1 MIDGKVFRKH
11 SLLVALGLDS
21 NGRKHVLGQRSPRKL
36 RNIGE
41 RPARLEVQQRAGY
54 PPSGV
59 HFCILALVRGCNTC
73 ECKQR

>member
-36 RNIGE
+36 PNIGE

-54 PPSGV
+54 PHSGGAFLYLGTGAGV
-59 HFCILALVRGCNTC
+59 
-73 ECKQR
+73 QYM